1 MIESPPPLT
10 MLLSRHTR
18 RRAFL
23 AVLGSATLVRPT
35 AAVAE
40 KARRVG
46 MLMPFAE
53 HDPEALIRV
62 AAFSQKL
69 QELGWVV
76 GRNIRLVA
84 RWSESDAERT
94 RKSAAELAATT
105 PDVILAAGMPAL
117 VAIAKETHSVPV
129 VFVAVPDP
137 VGQGLVAGLARPGG
151 NATGFANLD
160 FPVDGKWLELLNAAA
175 PAVTR
180 VLLLF
185 NPDAA
190 ADGGSRLLRLLKEA
204 AGPLRLDSIAGPVR
218 AREEIERA
226 VETFAQ
232 TSGGGLLVLP
242 DNVINAN
249 RERIVTL
256 AEQHRLPAIY
266 PSRVFVTAGGCCP
279 TVSTCSTCIGARP
292 ATSTASSRAPSP
304 AICRCSNR
312 RGSSSPSTSRPLERS
327 ASNCRSPFWRAP
339 TR

>member
-1 MIESPPPLT
+1 M
-10 MLLSRHTR
+10 R

-23 AVLGSATLVRPT
+23 ALLGSASLVRPT

-76 GRNIRLVA
+76 GRNIRLEA
-84 RWSESDAERT
+84 RWSGSDPAST
-94 RKSAAELAATT
+94 RKAAAELAAAA
-105 PDVILAAGMPAL
+105 PDVILAAGTPAL
-117 VAIAKETHSVPV
+117 VAIAKEPHHVPV

-160 FPVDGKWLELLNAAA
+160 LPVDGKWLELLKSAA

-190 ADGGSRLLRLLKEA
+190 ADGGSQFLRLLGEA

-218 AREEIERA
+218 GHDEIERA

-232 TSGGGLLVLP
+232 QPGGALLVLP
-242 DNVINAN
+242 DNLINAN
-249 RERIVTL
+249 RERIVAL

-266 PSRVFVTAGGCCP
+266 PSRAFVTAGGLLSYG
-279 TVSTCSTCIGARP
+279 VDVLDMYRGA
-292 ATSTASSRAPSP
+292 ATYVDRILKGAKPGDLP
-304 AICRCSNR
+304 VQQ
-312 RGSSSPSTSRPLERS
+312 
-327 ASNCRSPFWRAP
+327 P
-339 TR
+339 TRFELVVNLKTARALGLELPPSLLARADEVIE

>member
-1 MIESPPPLT
+1 M
-10 MLLSRHTR
+10 R

-23 AVLGSATLVRPT
+23 ALLGSAALVRPT

-266 PSRVFVTAGGCCP
+266 PSRVFVTAGGLLSYG
-279 TVSTCSTCIGARP
+279 VDVLDMYRGA
-292 ATSTASSRAPSP
+292 ASYVDRILKGAKPGDLP
-304 AICRCSNR
+304 VQQ
-312 RGSSSPSTSRPLERS
+312 
-327 ASNCRSPFWRAP
+327 P
-339 TR
+339 TRFELAVNLKTARALGLEIPQTLLARADEVIE